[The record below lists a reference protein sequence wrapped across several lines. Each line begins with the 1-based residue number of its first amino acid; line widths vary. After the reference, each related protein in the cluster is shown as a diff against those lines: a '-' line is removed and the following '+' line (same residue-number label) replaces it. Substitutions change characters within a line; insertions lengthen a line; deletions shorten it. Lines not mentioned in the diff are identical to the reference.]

1 MTTFLTVEIKSD
13 RGVGYLISLL
23 HLKIIK
29 GLRIKY
35 ATYHKENFRYFVE
48 YE

>member
-1 MTTFLTVEIKSD
+1 MTTFLIVEIKSD
-13 RGVGYLISLL
+13 RGVGEYLFL

-35 ATYHKENFRYFVE
+35 ATDRKDVIRYFVE